1 MTKWDDL
8 EKLAALKKKGVITD
22 AEFEEQ
28 KKALLSR
35 DEDVS
40 AGDDISPLG
49 RYIGCFKKYATF
61 QGRANRAEYWWFFL
75 FNLLVFFG
83 LPFLV
88 SFVDYFDGLV
98 ASVFAIVC
106 VVYRIIAILPSMAV
120 GVRRMHD
127 TNHSGWW
134 YFLPRI
140 TLWTAAI
147 LAAAGMI
154 IDYAFSSVYVIPPAL
169 MLILLTG
176 LGIATIVFG
185 IIYLIFTLLPGTKG
199 ENRYGKV
206 PV

>member
-75 FNLLVFFG
+75 FNLLASIV
-83 LPFLV
+83 LSIV
-88 SFVDYFDGLV
+88 SFEIPFVSLGTAY
-98 ASVFAIVC
+98 S
-106 VVYRIIAILPSMAV
+106 IISLFPNMAV
-120 GVRRMHD
+120 SVRRMHD

-134 YFLPRI
+134 YFFPMICTVAFLPV
-140 TLWTAAI
+140 LVMSVFLLDDPSANEDQVM
-147 LAAAGMI
+147 MI
-154 IDYAFSSVYVIPPAL
+154 PFFVGGGAV
-169 MLILLTG
+169 
-176 LGIATIVFG
+176 VFW
-185 IIYLIFTLLPGTKG
+185 IIYFIFTLLPGTKG

>member
-28 KKALLSR
+28 KKALLSC

-75 FNLLVFFG
+75 FNLLASIVLSFISFG
-83 LPFLV
+83 IPFVSLGTAYYVISLLPN
-88 SFVDYFDGLV
+88 
-98 ASVFAIVC
+98 
-106 VVYRIIAILPSMAV
+106 MAV

-127 TNHSGWW
+127 IDRSGWW
-134 YFLPRI
+134 YFLPWLCAMI
-140 TLWTAAI
+140 GLPALPFLLIMSIFLTDAPSANVDLVAGSMFFIFLAI
-147 LAAAGMI
+147 LV
-154 IDYAFSSVYVIPPAL
+154 FSV
-169 MLILLTG
+169 
-176 LGIATIVFG
+176 
-185 IIYLIFTLLPGTKG
+185 IYLVFTLSPGTKG

>member
-40 AGDDISPLG
+40 AGDDISPLD

-75 FNLLVFFG
+75 FNLLASIVLSIASFM
-83 LPFLV
+83 LSIV
-88 SFVDYFDGLV
+88 SFEIPFVSLGTAY
-98 ASVFAIVC
+98 S
-106 VVYRIIAILPSMAV
+106 IISLFPNMAV
-120 GVRRMHD
+120 SVRRMHD

-134 YFLPRI
+134 YFFPMICTVAFLPV
-140 TLWTAAI
+140 LVMSVFLLDDPSANEDQVM
-147 LAAAGMI
+147 MI
-154 IDYAFSSVYVIPPAL
+154 PFFVGGGAV
-169 MLILLTG
+169 
-176 LGIATIVFG
+176 VFW
-185 IIYLIFTLLPGTKG
+185 IIYFIFTLLPGTKG

>member
-75 FNLLVFFG
+75 FNLLASIVLSSISFG
-83 LPFLV
+83 IPFV
-88 SFVDYFDGLV
+88 SLGTAY
-98 ASVFAIVC
+98 S
-106 VVYRIIAILPSMAV
+106 IISLFPNMAV

-134 YFLPRI
+134 YVPLGILPAFPFLLVMLAFLQLVPFVNMGLI
-140 TLWTAAI
+140 IVSMFYIGLAI
-147 LAAAGMI
+147 LVFA
-154 IDYAFSSVYVIPPAL
+154 VISF
-169 MLILLTG
+169 
-176 LGIATIVFG
+176 V
-185 IIYLIFTLLPGTKG
+185 FTLLPGTKG

>member
-75 FNLLVFFG
+75 FNLLASIVLSFISFG
-83 LPFLV
+83 IPFVSLGTAYYVISLLPN
-88 SFVDYFDGLV
+88 
-98 ASVFAIVC
+98 
-106 VVYRIIAILPSMAV
+106 MAV

-134 YFLPRI
+134 YFFPMICTVAFLPV
-140 TLWTAAI
+140 LVMSVFLLDDPSANEDQVM
-147 LAAAGMI
+147 MI
-154 IDYAFSSVYVIPPAL
+154 PFFVGGGAV
-169 MLILLTG
+169 
-176 LGIATIVFG
+176 VFW
-185 IIYLIFTLLPGTKG
+185 IIYFIFTLLPGTKG

>member
-28 KKALLSR
+28 KKALLSC

-40 AGDDISPLG
+40 AGDDISPFG

-75 FNLLVFFG
+75 FNLLASIVLSIASFM
-83 LPFLV
+83 LSIV
-88 SFVDYFDGLV
+88 SFEIPFVSLGTAY
-98 ASVFAIVC
+98 S
-106 VVYRIIAILPSMAV
+106 IISLFPNMAV
-120 GVRRMHD
+120 SVRRMHD

-134 YFLPRI
+134 YFFPMICTVAFLPV
-140 TLWTAAI
+140 LVMSVFLLDDPSANEDQVM
-147 LAAAGMI
+147 MI
-154 IDYAFSSVYVIPPAL
+154 PFFVGGGAV
-169 MLILLTG
+169 
-176 LGIATIVFG
+176 VFW
-185 IIYLIFTLLPGTKG
+185 IIYFIFTLLPGTKG